1 MSVLPS
7 TDPVPV
13 LRPARYAVT
22 ASAHALMWQRSLMT
36 DGMWDAFLRANFPQP

>member
-1 MSVLPS
+1 MARVIERALNAR
-7 TDPVPV
+7 
-13 LRPARYAVT
+13 RPKARYAVT